1 MQSAKRSTVTEI
13 AQAFASGASDP
24 VRLVDQTLR
33 AIAQADPAIFT
44 LVTADRARREAAAS
58 AERRANGRV
67 LGPLDGVPI
76 AWKDLF
82 DLEGVVT
89 TAGSRVLSREAP
101 ASVDAPVVAALAAA
115 GMVAAGRL
123 NMTEFAYSGIGL
135 NPHYGTPINPYGS
148 TPRVPGGS
156 SSGSAVV
163 VARGLTAASVG
174 TDTGGSVRIPAAFT
188 GVVGYKSSG
197 GRYPMDGVFPLS
209 KTLDTLGVFTRT
221 VSDAI
226 LIDAAMRGFPPKALT
241 PPPID
246 GVRFVVPTS
255 VVLDDCEDGVIANFE
270 ASLSALKEAGAVI
283 ERKPFA
289 IFDEIAALNAK
300 LGPIVAHEAYALH
313 RERLAGPTA
322 ERMDRRVV
330 ARLSAAAKL
339 DSSGLPKLLEARDS
353 LIKRAI
359 AACDGALVAYPT
371 VAHVAPEIA
380 QLESDD
386 DAFVRTNAKTLRNTM
401 FGNML
406 DWCGVSLPN
415 GLGQDRMP
423 TGFLL
428 SGMPRGDD
436 QLLATAI
443 IVEKIV
449 CPRASV
455 QKSN

>member
-1 MQSAKRSTVTEI
+1 MQSVKTSTVAEV
-13 AQAFASGASDP
+13 AQALASGASDS

-58 AERRANGRV
+58 AERRGDARV

-89 TAGSRVLSREAP
+89 TAGSHALSSEAP
-101 ASVDAPVVAALAAA
+101 ACADAPVVAALAAA
-115 GMVAAGRL
+115 GMVTVGRL

-156 SSGSAVV
+156 SSGSAVA

-197 GRYPMDGVFPLS
+197 GRYPMRGVFPLS
-209 KTLDTLGVFTRT
+209 KTLDTLGVFART
-221 VSDAI
+221 VADAI
-226 LIDAAMRGFPPKALT
+226 LIDAAMRGLAPKAPT
-241 PPPID
+241 PSPIE
-246 GVRFVVPTS
+246 GVRIVVPTS
-255 VVLDDCEDGVIANFE
+255 IVLDDCEDEVVANFE
-270 ASLSALKEAGAVI
+270 ASLSALKEAGAII

-300 LGPIVAHEAYALH
+300 LGPVVAHEAYALH
-313 RERLAGPTA
+313 RERLAGPAA

-339 DSSGLPKLLEARDS
+339 DSGALPKLLEARDS
-353 LIKRAI
+353 LVRRAVS
-359 AACDGALVAYPT
+359 ACGGALVAYPT

-380 QLESDD
+380 RLEGDD
-386 DAFVRTNAKTLRNTM
+386 EAFVRMNTKTLRNTM

-415 GLGQDRMP
+415 GLGQDGMP

-436 QLLATAI
+436 QLLAIAL

-449 CPRASV
+449 SPRASS